1 MTNRS
6 SLAFPCLAVALIAG
20 LLCLSPRSSHADDI
34 RDEEFDHPAIVAR
47 LAGLPAPQSVTIPW
61 RPGRFSEFQ
70 MGTPAERG
78 VKARGGNL
86 RARLYR
92 APQPGPAPYAILLAG
107 CGDSYTGANIL
118 WVKLWARALQDIGV
132 GALTIDSFNVRGVKT
147 GVCGNGSK
155 LWAARRV
162 DDIYA
167 SLAWLAA
174 QPDVDRRRIAVMG
187 MSNGARAA
195 LLASSAR
202 ENLRFHRLAATVAV
216 YPTCDRLPPHEL
228 MGPVLVLLGSGD
240 VEAYP
245 AICEQ
250 YVAERQDARH
260 PPQVRVYPDAL
271 HLFDVFPRNEDYTRP
286 EVIES
291 RADVLAFL
299 KQALAIPESPARHAA
314 RR

>member
-1 MTNRS
+1 M
-6 SLAFPCLAVALIAG
+6 AA
-20 LLCLSPRSSHADDI
+20 LLCLATRASLAADTP
-34 RDEEFDHPAIVAR
+34 DEEFDHPAIVAR
-47 LAGLPAPQSVTIPW
+47 LAGLPTPQYVDIPW
-61 RPGRFSEFQ
+61 RPGRFTEFQ

-78 VKARGGNL
+78 MKARSGNI
-86 RARLYR
+86 RGRLYR
-92 APQPGPAPYAILLAG
+92 PPQAGPAPYAILLAG
-107 CGDSYTGANIL
+107 CGDTYTGANIL

-132 GALTIDSFNVRGVKT
+132 GALTIDSFEVRGVKT

-167 SLAWLAA
+167 SLAWLAS

-202 ENLRFHRLAATVAV
+202 ENGRFNRLAATVAI
-216 YPTCDRLPPHEL
+216 YPTCDQLPPHEL
-228 MGPVLVLLGSGD
+228 MGPTLVLLGSGD
-240 VEAYP
+240 VEAHP
-245 AICEQ
+245 VICEQ
-250 YVAERQDARH
+250 YVAERQDALH
-260 PPQVRVYPDAL
+260 PPQVRVYADAL
-271 HLFDVFPRNEDYTRP
+271 HLFDVFPRNEDYTRA

-299 KQALAIPESPARHAA
+299 KKVMDIPGSPAQQSQR
-314 RR
+314 

>member
-1 MTNRS
+1 MTNRFL
-6 SLAFPCLAVALIAG
+6 LAFPCLAIALIAV
-20 LLCLSPRSSHADDI
+20 LLCLTSRSSHAADI
-34 RDEEFDHPAIVAR
+34 RDEAFDHPAIVAR
-47 LAGLPAPQSVTIPW
+47 LAGLPTPQYVQIPW
-61 RPGRFSEFQ
+61 RPGRFTEFQ

-78 VKARGGNL
+78 VKARRGDL
-86 RARLYR
+86 RGRLYR
-92 APQPGPAPYAILLAG
+92 PPQSGPAPYAILLAG
-107 CGDSYTGANIL
+107 CGDTYTGANIL

-132 GALTIDSFNVRGVKT
+132 GALTIDSFEARGIKT
-147 GVCGNGSK
+147 GVCGNGSR

-167 SLAWLAA
+167 SLAWLAT

-202 ENLRFHRLAATVAV
+202 ENARFNRLAATVAI

-228 MGPVLVLLGSGD
+228 MGPALVLLGSGD
-240 VEAYP
+240 VEAHP

-250 YVAERQDARH
+250 YVAERQDAIH
-260 PPQVRVYPDAL
+260 PPQARVYPDAL

-299 KQALAIPESPARHAA
+299 KQALEIPESPARHASQ
-314 RR
+314 R